1 MKINMKKW
9 MNDIINS
16 EKKKSMPILSFP
28 AVQLLG
34 ISVEKLI
41 SSASLQAEGMEL
53 IAQRC
58 DSYAAVSMMDLSV
71 EAQAFGSAI
80 KVSDNEVPTVT
91 DRIIT
96 SYEDAENLKVPSIGK
111 GRTGLYIDAI
121 KKASSA
127 ITDRPVFAGVIGPF
141 SLAGRLMDMT
151 EIMINCCIEPEMVH
165 LTLEKTTK
173 FITDYIKAYKDAGAN
188 GVVMAEPA
196 AGLLS
201 PDLAD
206 EFSSTYIRKITEKLQ
221 DDDFAIIYHNCGN
234 TIPLID
240 SMLSINAM
248 AYHFGNSV
256 KMIEVLKKMPS
267 NIPVMGNIDPSSQFR
282 NGTPA
287 SVREA
292 TLKLLFDTEKYSN
305 FIISSGCDIP
315 PLSSWENIDSFFAAV
330 DDFYDRSTSSVA
342 DEDEKTG

>member
-1 MKINMKKW
+1 
-9 MNDIINS
+9 
-16 EKKKSMPILSFP
+16 
-28 AVQLLG
+28 
-34 ISVEKLI
+34 
-41 SSASLQAEGMEL
+41 
-53 IAQRC
+53 
-58 DSYAAVSMMDLSV
+58 
-71 EAQAFGSAI
+71 
-80 KVSDNEVPTVT
+80 
-91 DRIIT
+91 
-96 SYEDAENLKVPSIGK
+96 
-111 GRTGLYIDAI
+111 
-121 KKASSA
+121 
-127 ITDRPVFAGVIGPF
+127 
-141 SLAGRLMDMT
+141 MT

-287 SVREA
+287 SVGEA

-342 DEDEKTG
+342 DEDENTG